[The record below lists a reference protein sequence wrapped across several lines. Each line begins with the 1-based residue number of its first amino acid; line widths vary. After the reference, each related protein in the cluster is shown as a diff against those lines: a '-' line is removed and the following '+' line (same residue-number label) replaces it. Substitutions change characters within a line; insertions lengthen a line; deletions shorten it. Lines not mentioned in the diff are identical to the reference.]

1 MIKRYKLIKKIQN
14 ISIVILVILSIFLFK
29 SLINS
34 KSSSTNP
41 NEMKVHFIDVGQGD
55 SILIQVNY
63 KNILIDSGPK
73 DEKDKLV
80 KYLNSLNI
88 HQFDYVIATHPHED
102 HIGNMAYIINNYKV
116 LNFYSPK
123 IDNNTT
129 SFENMAEALSRKNL
143 KIKILKAN
151 ASTINLGENTLVEVF
166 SPNLDYYDNLNNYSP
181 IIKISYGHNSFLF
194 TGDAEEEIEQEI
206 ITNNFNLKSDV
217 LKVAHHGSSTST
229 TKSFLDSV
237 KPKIAVISVGKNNSY
252 GHPTKD
258 TLNKLKESKVYRTD
272 INGNIVITS
281 DGNTIKTSLK

>member
-151 ASTINLGENTLVEVF
+151 ASTINLGENALVEVF

>member
-34 KSSSTNP
+34 KSPSTNP

-88 HQFDYVIATHPHED
+88 QQFDYVIATHPHED

-129 SFENMAEALSRKNL
+129 SFENMAESLSRKNL
-143 KIKILKAN
+143 KIKVLKAN
-151 ASTINLGENTLVEVF
+151 TSTINLGKNTLVETF
-166 SPNLDYYDNLNNYSP
+166 SPNLDYYNNLNNYSP
-181 IIKISYGHNSFLF
+181 IIKISYGHTSFLF

-217 LKVAHHGSSTST
+217 LKVSHHGSSTST

-272 INGNIVITS
+272 TDGNIVITS

>member
-143 KIKILKAN
+143 KIKVLKAN